1 MKMKN
6 CTTGLL
12 IACLCLLS
20 SCRNRDTIRPGNY
33 QISGITKTPLADFKI
48 IYDCVLPVFEFRK
61 GGTLCV
67 FPDFNFG
74 YFKDSLFTYKLK
86 GGYLHLNGQHIK
98 HKIVC
103 EPYTIGNKHCYELF
117 LDSELIIKIFITKN
131 D

>member
-20 SCRNRDTIRPGNY
+20 SCRNRDTVRPGNY

-67 FPDFNFG
+67 FPDFNFICHLLS
-74 YFKDSLFTYKLK
+74 FL
-86 GGYLHLNGQHIK
+86 GGRRGSK
-98 HKIVC
+98 AFAV
-103 EPYTIGNKHCYELF
+103 
-117 LDSELIIKIFITKN
+117 
-131 D
+131 